1 MDCLSVVSLNV
12 RGLHNSGKRH
22 SVYRWLKE
30 NKYNLCCL
38 QETYCTKSH
47 DVRFKRGWSGD
58 IFHSFS
64 NSTHSR
70 GVSIMISKGL
80 NYKVTSH
87 RRLLLLNLEIDKQE
101 FTVVNVYA
109 PKEVH
114 DRIVFLG
121 TCNLS

>member
-12 RGLHNSGKRH
+12 RGLHNSSKRH
-22 SVYRWLKE
+22 TVHRWLKE

-38 QETYCTKSH
+38 QETYCIKSL

-70 GVSIMISKGL
+70 GISIMICKGL
-80 NYKVTSH
+80 KYKVTSH
-87 RRLLLLNLEIDKQE
+87 HSDDMGRLLLLNLEI
-101 FTVVNVYA
+101 
-109 PKEVH
+109 
-114 DRIVFLG
+114 LL
-121 TCNLS
+121 NLQL